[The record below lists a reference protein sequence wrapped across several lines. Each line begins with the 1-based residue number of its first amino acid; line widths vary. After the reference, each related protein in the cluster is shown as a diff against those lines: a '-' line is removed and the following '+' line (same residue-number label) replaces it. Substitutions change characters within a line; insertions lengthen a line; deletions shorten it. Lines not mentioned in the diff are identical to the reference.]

1 LALAEFWRK
10 AKNAADIAAFQ
21 QERTPYMRDL
31 KIDELP
37 QVYGAGNFSRPSS
50 CKGGRGSTHK
60 KSTHKK
66 STHKKSSCK
75 RSTKRHS
82 HKHS

>member
-1 LALAEFWRK
+1 
-10 AKNAADIAAFQ
+10 
-21 QERTPYMRDL
+21 MRDL

-37 QVYGAGNFSRPSS
+37 QVYGAGGWGKPSS
-50 CKGGRGSTHK
+50 CKGGHGSTHK

-75 RSTKRHS
+75 RSTKRGSHRHS
-82 HKHS
+82 